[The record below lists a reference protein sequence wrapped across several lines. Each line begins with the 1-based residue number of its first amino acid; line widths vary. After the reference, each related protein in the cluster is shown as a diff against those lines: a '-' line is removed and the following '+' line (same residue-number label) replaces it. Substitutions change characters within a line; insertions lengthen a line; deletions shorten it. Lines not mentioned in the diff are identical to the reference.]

1 MIERYTLPEIS
12 KIWSEQNKFSIWLKI
27 EIYATEANSKL
38 GIVPPSA
45 LRKIKSKVKFN
56 IKKIN
61 QIERVVKHD
70 VIAFLTNVGSY
81 VGPDSRFIHYG
92 MTSSDVLDTALSVQ
106 MKEAGE
112 LILKQ
117 ILKLK
122 QSFARKAKKYKYLP
136 MVGRTHGVHAEAITL
151 GLKFAVWYDEIKR
164 DIERLERAVKNVSV
178 GKISGAVGTYEHINP
193 FVERFVCKKLGLK
206 PARSAT
212 QIIQRDIHAE
222 YLTTL
227 AIIAGSLEKF
237 ATEIRHLQKTE
248 VLELEEPFTKGQK
261 GSSAMPHKKNPIIC
275 ERIAGLARVLRG
287 NSLAAMEN
295 INLWHERDISHS
307 SVERMILPDST
318 MLLYY
323 MSVKMVEV
331 IEGLV
336 VNKRNLEQNLNKTH
350 GLIYSQRALLK
361 LVECGLTREQAYRV
375 VQNNA
380 MKSWKTGEDFKIL
393 LLKDIRLRRTKI
405 KKRDIEAIFDPKKV
419 IKNVNYIFKKV
430 GLS

>member
-45 LRKIKSKVKFN
+45 LRKIKSKAKFN
-56 IKKIN
+56 IQKIN

-117 ILKLK
+117 LLKLK

-323 MSVKMVEV
+323 MFVKMIEV
-331 IEGLV
+331 VDGLV
-336 VNKRNLEQNLNKTH
+336 VNKQNVARNLNLTH

-361 LVECGLTREQAYRV
+361 LVECGLTREQAYKV
-375 VQNNA
+375 LQTNA
-380 MKSWKTGEDFKIL
+380 MKSWKTGADFKTL
-393 LLKDIRLRRTKI
+393 LLKDGLISSKV

-419 IKNVNYIFKKV
+419 IKNVKYIFKNV
-430 GLS
+430 GLR